1 MTPSHSLAFA
11 FIVAT
16 LCYPGL
22 AILGS
27 GGFAAFFSHPALIAL
42 AIITCF
48 LSGAWLLSSGNASP
62 GEREDRANRWVL
74 VVFALIGF
82 LDAYLPAYTDRTGF
96 WTMDGQAIRWLGVAL
111 FAGGGALRM
120 WPVFVLGHRFSGL
133 VAIQRGHTLVTDGI
147 FGVIR
152 NPSYLGMLI
161 LTFGWAL
168 AFRSWVGVL
177 LAALL
182 IPTLV
187 ARIRAEEGL
196 LRTQF
201 GDEYETYLS
210 RTSRLIP
217 GLY

>member
-1 MTPSHSLAFA
+1 MTPSLSLAFA
-11 FIVAT
+11 FAVAT

-27 GGFAAFFSHPALIAL
+27 GGVAAFFSHPALIAL

-82 LDAYLPAYTDRTGF
+82 LEAYLPAYTDRTGF
-96 WTMDGQAIRWLGVAL
+96 WTTDGEAIRWLGVAL

-120 WPVFVLGHRFSGL
+120 WPVFVLSHRFRGVGVL
-133 VAIQRGHTLVTDGI
+133 QRGHTLVTDRI
-147 FGVIR
+147 FSVVR

-177 LAALL
+177 LAVLL
-182 IPTLV
+182 IPSLV
-187 ARIRAEEGL
+187 ARIRAKEGL
-196 LRTQF
+196 LLRQL
-201 GDEYETYLS
+201 GGGYEAYLI
-210 RTSRLIP
+210 RTSRLSP

>member
-1 MTPSHSLAFA
+1 MTPCLRLAFA
-11 FIVAT
+11 FAVAT
-16 LCYPGL
+16 LFYPGL

-48 LSGAWLLSSGNASP
+48 LSAAWLLSSGNASP

-74 VVFALIGF
+74 VVFAL
-82 LDAYLPAYTDRTGF
+82 
-96 WTMDGQAIRWLGVAL
+96 
-111 FAGGGALRM
+111 
-120 WPVFVLGHRFSGL
+120 SGL
-133 VAIQRGHTLVTDGI
+133 LAIQRGHTLVTDGI
-147 FGVIR
+147 FSVVR

-177 LAALL
+177 LAVLL
-182 IPTLV
+182 IPSLV

-201 GDEYETYLS
+201 GDEYEAYLS